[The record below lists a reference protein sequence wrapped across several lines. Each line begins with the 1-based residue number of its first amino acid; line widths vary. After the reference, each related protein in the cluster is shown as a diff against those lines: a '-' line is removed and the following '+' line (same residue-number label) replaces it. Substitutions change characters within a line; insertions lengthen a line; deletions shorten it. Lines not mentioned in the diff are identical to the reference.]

1 MSKDME
7 ALTEQNLR
15 LLGRFLGGRISE
27 ESDENERDGSNAHVD
42 GDMNLENW
50 GNPWDNQLG
59 DRSRNDGGE
68 RSLHQKKKKRLSEVL
83 AALDEKYNRL

>member
-42 GDMNLENW
+42 GDMNLEN
-50 GNPWDNQLG
+50 
-59 DRSRNDGGE
+59 
-68 RSLHQKKKKRLSEVL
+68 
-83 AALDEKYNRL
+83 